1 MLRVLKKHWPEY
13 LMEGAELALFMI
25 SASLST
31 ILLYHPTSP
40 AVRAIPSEFFRRVL
54 TGLAMGLTLATIVY
68 SPWGKR
74 SGAHMNPAFTLT
86 FFRLGKVA
94 AWDAF
99 FYVAAQFAGGVLGIL
114 AAVAVAASSMAHP
127 SVNYGLKDSPGLW
140 KEFVPIAFHVDYW
153 DHLGWRD
160 KWGSKAFSERQ
171 RTYAQSWHSDSVY
184 TPGFVLNGREWRAW
198 PGLKNVPSASSLQV
212 GVLEVTST
220 DRGHWHVEFS
230 SSNPSNFEFHAALLV
245 SDLSSEVKAGENGG
259 RRLVHDFVALELA
272 KGVLSASGKAARG
285 DFTFHGTR
293 KGAEGGLAVAVWL
306 SSPGSLEP
314 VQATGG
320 WLPER

>member
-1 MLRVLKKHWPEY
+1 MAMPTALISSAAVFGILY
-13 LMEGAELALFMI
+13 ADSNAELLHAQSGPTTQHSMPVIFKSSERRTALLELYT
-25 SASLST
+25 SEGCSSCPPAETWLS
-31 ILLYHPTSP
+31 
-40 AVRAIPSEFFRRVL
+40 R
-54 TGLAMGLTLATIVY
+54 
-68 SPWGKR
+68 
-74 SGAHMNPAFTLT
+74 
-86 FFRLGKVA
+86 
-94 AWDAF
+94 
-99 FYVAAQFAGGVLGIL
+99 
-114 AAVAVAASSMAHP
+114 
-127 SVNYGLKDSPGLW
+127 LKDSPGLW
-140 KEFVPIAFHVDYW
+140 KDFVPIAFHVDYW

-171 RTYAQSWHSDSVY
+171 QTYAQSWHSDSVY

-198 PGLKNVPSASSLQV
+198 PGLKNGPSASSLQV

-220 DRGHWHVEFS
+220 DLSHWHVEFS
-230 SSNPSNFEFHAALLV
+230 SLHANPSNFEFHAALLV
-245 SDLSSEVKAGENGG
+245 SDLSSEVKAGENRG

-272 KGVLSASGKAARG
+272 KGVLSTSGKAALG

-293 KGAEGGLAVAVWL
+293 KGAEGRLAVAVWL